1 MKFMVVPGFFAYC
14 LYNSLMFRF
23 TAFMS
28 IVAALMPLV
37 GGATAFV
44 GEDGLMGAGPVVT
57 ELYRA

>member
-1 MKFMVVPGFFAYC
+1 
-14 LYNSLMFRF
+14 MFRF